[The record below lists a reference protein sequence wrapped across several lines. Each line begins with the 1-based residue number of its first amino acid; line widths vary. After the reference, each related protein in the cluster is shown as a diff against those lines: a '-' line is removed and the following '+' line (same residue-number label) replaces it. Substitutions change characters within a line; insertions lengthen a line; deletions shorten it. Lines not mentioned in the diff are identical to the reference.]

1 MKLLSNGNTN
11 AKTIKNELETYIMY
25 LAPANTIGTANLCP
39 FASEGCKK
47 VCLYTAGMGVFTNVQ
62 EARIKKTRFWAEDR
76 LGFYIQLNSELL
88 DIQRKAMKQGKTIAV
103 RLNGTSDV
111 DHLDMLKRY
120 AGCDWL
126 QSEHVIFYDYTKNP
140 NIIRKY
146 AGTNYKLTFSR
157 SECNDAQAMEVLNSG
172 GNVAVV
178 FSDYVPKE
186 YNGYKVINGDE
197 SDLRYYDPY
206 NVVVGL
212 KAKGKA
218 KKDTSGFV
226 IASY

>member
-11 AKTIKNELETYIMY
+11 AKTTKNELETYILY

-39 FASEGCKK
+39 FASEGCMK
-47 VCLYTAGMGVFTNVQ
+47 VCLYTAGRGAFTNVQ
-62 EARIKKTRFWAEDR
+62 EARIAKTKFWAEDR
-76 LGFYIQLNSELL
+76 YGFYEQLNMELHA
-88 DIQRKAMKQGKTIAV
+88 IHKKAQKQGKTIAV

-146 AGTNYKLTFSR
+146 AGTKYKLTFSR
-157 SECNDAQAMEVLNSG
+157 SECNDAKAMEVLKNG
-172 GNVAVV
+172 GNVAMV
-178 FSDYVPKE
+178 FSDYIPDYYE
-186 YNGYKVINGDE
+186 GYKVINGDDT
-197 SDLRYYDPY
+197 DLRYYDPS
-206 NVVVGL
+206 NVIVGL

-226 IASY
+226 IQN

>member
-62 EARIKKTRFWAEDR
+62 EARIAKTKFWAEDR
-76 LGFYIQLNSELL
+76 LGFYQQLTKELL
-88 DIQRKAMKQGKTIAV
+88 AIQKKAQKQGKKIAV

-120 AGCDWL
+120 GGIDWL
-126 QSEHVIFYDYTKNP
+126 TSNYIIFYDYTKNP

-157 SECNDAQAMEVLNSG
+157 SECNDVEAMKVLKSG
-172 GNVAVV
+172 GNVAIV
-178 FSDYVPKE
+178 FSDYLPEQYK
-186 YNGYKVINGDE
+186 GYKVINGDE